1 VQLIRID
8 QAAPDSSRRTE
19 AQCAGVVCVRVREVI
34 VNTCAPH
41 RGTQYKYRATRFP
54 GELWSVFSLILA
66 LEATGAGEYSY
77 VRMKATYLL
86 SSLDQ
91 NIT

>member
-1 VQLIRID
+1 MFGLFCTMAHKKGVYAPVR
-8 QAAPDSSRRTE
+8 AAPSDGALCITE
-19 AQCAGVVCVRVREVI
+19 PTAVRV
-34 VNTCAPH
+34 
-41 RGTQYKYRATRFP
+41 G
-54 GELWSVFSLILA
+54 GLA